1 MEKQI
6 ASVVNREIITGAPQV
21 QDTGF
26 NHLRTE
32 RFDPQSLW
40 DRVDGD
46 MDLLRELVAVFAE
59 EAPRMLL
66 KIEEAIRRSL
76 PVELEKASH
85 KLKGSVLQFSARV
98 AAADALALEEAGR
111 SGSIAGVEP
120 LLEKLRQEIEILQAA
135 LNSMVARDTSHG
147 N

>member
-6 ASVVNREIITGAPQV
+6 ASGVNREIITGALQG
-21 QDTGF
+21 QDAGF
-26 NHLRTE
+26 NHLKTE

-46 MDLLRELVAVFAE
+46 MNLLRELVAVFAE
-59 EAPRMLL
+59 EAPRMLV
-66 KIEEAIRRSL
+66 KIEEAIRRGS

-111 SGSIAGVEP
+111 RGSVAGVEP
-120 LLEKLRQEIEILQAA
+120 LLEKLRHEIEILQAA
-135 LNSMVARDTSHG
+135 LNSMIARDAAH
-147 N
+147 